1 MLYLDKLEERKEHIA
16 DIMQNENTTQTKEK
30 TNFVHLHTH
39 TEFSLLDGMS
49 KVTELTKYV
58 KEMGMEALAIT
69 DHGSMFGAVKF
80 SKECKKQGLK
90 PIIGC
95 EVYTA
100 ERTMYDKDASTDR
113 PIGHLVLLCK
123 NETGYKNL
131 IKIVSRAY
139 TEGYYYKP
147 RTDKNE
153 LRKYH
158 EGLVCLSAC
167 LAGKVQ
173 HLIIQDK
180 YTEAKA
186 EALELFDIFGED
198 FYLELQDH
206 GQEEDK
212 KSIEGLLRLHKETGI
227 PLVAT
232 NDAHYI
238 KKEDAKA
245 HELLLCMQTKSTMD
259 NPNHF
264 RFNAPEYYVKSN
276 EEMRALFSYALEAC
290 DNTIKIAEKCNFDFE
305 FGHYHI
311 PSYEAPAPFK
321 STDEFFRHLCYKGL
335 KEKYENIT
343 DELKERLE
351 YEISVIETMGFVE
364 YFLIVWDF
372 INFAK
377 TNGIPV
383 GPGRGSAAGS
393 VVAYCLSITEIDP
406 IKYNLFFERFLNPE
420 RVSMPDIDV
429 DFCVNRRSEVIDYV
443 TEKYGKDNVC
453 QIATLGTMKA
463 KAAVKDVAR
472 VLDVPFK
479 EANALS
485 KMIPDNMKL
494 HEALEEDQD
503 LKNEYMRSPQSKAVL
518 DYAME
523 LEDIPRHSSTHAAGV
538 VIAPEPVDN
547 LVPLVKTEKGIAT
560 QYSMVEI
567 EELGCLKMD
576 FLGLRNLTVIQ
587 NTLNQIKKIHGIDID
602 LSKLTLD
609 DPKVYDMISKG
620 KTVGVFQIESK
631 GITNEIKKLKPTCFE
646 DLIAIV
652 ALYRPGPMDFIPTY
666 IENKKHPDKIEYLD
680 KHLEPILKTTY
691 GVIVYQE
698 EVMQIV
704 QQLAGYSFARA
715 DNVRR
720 AMSKKK
726 ADVMAQEKEYFVN
739 GKLDADGNIE
749 IPGCVRNGI
758 SKSAAIQIFESMES
772 FAQYAFNKS
781 HATAYS
787 VITYQTAWLKCY
799 YPSEFMAALM
809 SSEEDNHDHLALFIK
824 EARKMNATN
833 SEKKIKVLPPD
844 INKSEA
850 QFVAD
855 NDGNIRYG
863 LAAIKGVGETVANIV
878 AEKDIHDIYDLFSI
892 NEVNSKAIESF
903 AKSGALKNISYS
915 VASVL
920 AGYPEALKE
929 ARKARKNQN
938 QISIFDTEDFDEF
951 RPSLDEIPEMPKD
964 ILLSYEKECLG
975 TYLTGHP
982 LKQYKTFIRN
992 NTDFTAENL
1001 VENKTGYIAGMITK
1015 IKPHFTKKGD
1025 KMAFVTL
1032 DDIND
1037 EAVDIVIFP
1046 KVYMAFKELLAEN
1059 RIVVIEGRFSDGS
1072 FIVDKIFNIE
1082 DFKALKNIVEEKKGK
1097 ELRVRC
1103 PYETFKKA
1111 QAIISK
1117 YNKGDVPIRWF
1128 NTDGKS
1134 RLLVRTTSYDKL
1146 LLMDLQELVGEENA
1160 KYVF

>member
-1 MLYLDKLEERKEHIA
+1 MVYLDKIEERKEVEHLEMA
-16 DIMQNENTTQTKEK
+16 ENNAKE
-30 TNFVHLHTH
+30 FVHLHTH

-49 KVTELTKYV
+49 KVSEITKYV
-58 KEMGMEALAIT
+58 KSLGMNALAIT
-69 DHGSMFGAVKF
+69 DHGSMFGVVKF
-80 SKECKKQGLK
+80 SKECKKAGIK

-100 ERTMYDKDASTDR
+100 ERTMYDKDVNYDR

-123 NETGYKNL
+123 NDTGYKNL

-147 RTDKNE
+147 RTDLNE
-153 LRKYH
+153 LRNHH
-158 EGLVCLSAC
+158 EGLICLSGC
-167 LAGKVQ
+167 LAGKTQRLIVQ
-173 HLIIQDK
+173 GK
-180 YTEAKA
+180 YEEAKK
-186 EALELFDIFGED
+186 EALELYDIFGED

-206 GQEEDK
+206 GQAEDK
-212 KSIEGLLRLHKETGI
+212 TSIEGLLRLHKETGI

-259 NPNHF
+259 DPSHF
-264 RFNAPEYYVKSN
+264 QFNAPEYYVKSS
-276 EEMRALFSYALEAC
+276 EEMRRLFSYAPEAC
-290 DNTIKIAEKCNFDFE
+290 DNTIKIADKCNFDFE

-321 STDEFFRHLCYKGL
+321 NAEEYFRHLCYKGL
-335 KEKYENIT
+335 EEKYDEVSQ
-343 DELKERLE
+343 ELKDRLE
-351 YEISVIETMGFVE
+351 YEISVIVKMGFVE

-372 INFAK
+372 INYAK

-429 DFCVNRRSEVIDYV
+429 DFCIDRRSEVIDYV
-443 TEKYGKDNVC
+443 TRKYGKDNVC

-472 VLDVPFK
+472 VLNVPFK

-494 HEALEEDQD
+494 REALNEDPD
-503 LKNEYMRSPQSKAVL
+503 LKGEYMRSPQSKAVL

-547 LVPLVKTEKGIAT
+547 LVPLIKTEKGTAT
-560 QYSMVEI
+560 QYSMIEI

-587 NTLNQIKKIHGIDID
+587 NTLNQIKKNHGVDID
-602 LSKLTLD
+602 LSKLTLN
-609 DPKVYDMISKG
+609 DPNVFEMISNG
-620 KTVGVFQIESK
+620 KTVGVFQLESK
-631 GITNEIKKLKPTCFE
+631 GITDFMKKLKPSCFE
-646 DLIAIV
+646 DIIAGV
-652 ALYRPGPMDFIPTY
+652 ALYRPGPMDNIPEY
-666 IENKKHPDKIEYLD
+666 IENKKHPENIKYNTPL
-680 KHLEPILKTTY
+680 LAPILDVTY
-691 GVIVYQE
+691 GIIVYQE

-704 QQLAGYSFARA
+704 QSLAGYSFARA
-715 DNVRR
+715 DSVRR

-726 ADVMAQEKEYFVN
+726 ADVMAKEREYFIN
-739 GKLDADGNIE
+739 GKLDENGNVE
-749 IPGCVRNGI
+749 IPGCVRNGVP
-758 SKSAAIQIFESMES
+758 KAAAEKIFDDMES

-781 HATAYS
+781 HATAYA

-809 SSEEDNHDHLALFIK
+809 TSEQDKHDHLALFIK
-824 EARKMNATN
+824 EAQKMLATN
-833 SEKKIKVLPPD
+833 SKDRIKVLPPD
-844 INKSEA
+844 INESKA
-850 QFVAD
+850 GFIAD
-855 NDGNIRYG
+855 KNGNIRYG
-863 LAAIKGVGETVANIV
+863 LAAIKGVGETVAEIV
-878 AEKDIHDIYDLFSI
+878 SNTQINDVYDLFAI
-892 NEVNSKAIESF
+892 PEVNSKAIEAF
-903 AKSGALKNISYS
+903 ACSGALKNISYS

-920 AGYPEALKE
+920 AGYPEALKV
-929 ARKARKNQN
+929 ARKNRRN
-938 QISIFDTEDFDEF
+938 QAQVSLFDIGAYDEY
-951 RPSLDEIPEMPKD
+951 RPSLDEVEEFPKD
-964 ILLSYEKECLG
+964 TLLSYEKQYLG

-982 LKQYKTFIRN
+982 LEKYKEFIRN
-992 NTDFTAENL
+992 NTDFTASNI
-1001 VENKTGYIAGMITK
+1001 VENQRGVIAGMITEVK
-1015 IKPHFTKKGD
+1015 QHFTKRGE
-1025 KMAFVTL
+1025 KMAFITI
-1032 DDIND
+1032 DDID
-1037 EAVDIVIFP
+1037 DLSCDVVIFP
-1046 KVYMAFKELLAEN
+1046 KSYISFKDILTEGN
-1059 RIVVIEGRFSDGS
+1059 IIVIEGKCSDDS
-1072 FIVDKIFNIE
+1072 FIADKIFDIE
-1082 DFKALKNIVEEKKGK
+1082 PYIELKKVTTKKKGK

-1103 PYETFKKA
+1103 SYDEFRKV
-1111 QAIISK
+1111 QLMLNK
-1117 YNKGDVPIRWF
+1117 YNEGDVLIRWF
-1128 NTDGKS
+1128 NLDGKS
-1134 RLLVRTTSYDKL
+1134 RLLTRKTSYDNL
-1146 LLMDLQELVGEENA
+1146 LLMEIQELVGEENA
-1160 KYVF
+1160 KYIF